1 MKLVVTKRA
10 PHLGVAGTAVEMTPS
25 QAAYERLRGHVVEP
39 AQPKADGSAGSSK
52 ASTGRAPISATS
64 RRPAP
69 SRCAS
74 VRPAAN

>member
-39 AQPKADGSAGSSK
+39 AQPKADGSADAPAK
-52 ASTGRAPISATS
+52 GRCGK
-64 RRPAP
+64 RK
-69 SRCAS
+69 
-74 VRPAAN
+74 